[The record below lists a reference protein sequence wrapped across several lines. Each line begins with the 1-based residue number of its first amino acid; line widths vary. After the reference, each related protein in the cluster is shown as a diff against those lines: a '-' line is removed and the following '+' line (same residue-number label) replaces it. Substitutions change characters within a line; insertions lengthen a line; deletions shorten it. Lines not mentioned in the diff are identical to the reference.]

1 MASNEC
7 NSLRKTFDN
16 KIMTFPLNNVRNVRS
31 LPHEVKTDEKS
42 RSVEKEAGCN
52 LHVTYGT
59 RTVHLDVSFIIYSAL
74 SMPPYFLLYVLW

>member
-1 MASNEC
+1 M
-7 NSLRKTFDN
+7 
-16 KIMTFPLNNVRNVRS
+16 S
-31 LPHEVKTDEKS
+31 LPHEVKTDKKS
-42 RSVEKEAGCN
+42 RSVEIEAGFK